1 MSLCPSCGKRP
12 ISLKD
17 WVAKL
22 ILAYGDASCSLSCI
36 HCNTSLKCNLK
47 TLLRSRK
54 IPMFFFIMAIIA
66 MIMSLPLYIVDIY
79 HASSSSLFY
88 LRIYTSA
95 IKCLAWIYY
104 AIWHMLTLLF
114 LMYFF
119 AYFLANFDI
128 DKSKERK

>member
-12 ISLKD
+12 ISLRS
-17 WVAKL
+17 WVVKL
-22 ILAYGDASCSLSCI
+22 ILAYRDDSCSLSCI

-47 TLLRSRK
+47 TLLGRK
-54 IPMFFFIMAIIA
+54 VAIAFIILAIIVK
-66 MIMSLPLYIVDIY
+66 IMSLPLYIVDIE

-88 LRIYTSA
+88 FDIYLSTIKFLGWIFSA
-95 IKCLAWIYY
+95 VGAVFII
-104 AIWHMLTLLF
+104 LF